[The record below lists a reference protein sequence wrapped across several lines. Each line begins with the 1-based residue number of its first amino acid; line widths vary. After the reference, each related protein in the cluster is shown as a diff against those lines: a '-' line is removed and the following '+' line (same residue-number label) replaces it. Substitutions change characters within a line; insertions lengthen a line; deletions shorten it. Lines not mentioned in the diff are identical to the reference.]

1 MRCADWGER
10 CIRWAG
16 IRSEVVDVCGT
27 SVHLLR
33 AEAGPEAPVDAPVQ
47 LLVHSMASGGMV
59 WLDALGPLTAYGPVI
74 APDLPGAVLGH
85 TAAPHPSAV
94 RAEPSARFLRALTST
109 LGIDRVV
116 LHGWSF
122 GGLVAVLF
130 AELEPVRVERL
141 ILVDPTLPGPLSTAE
156 RVAWH
161 TLGRA
166 GLLVG
171 SAVLNGLI
179 RLFGSAL
186 VDAKQRYAR
195 RETSPTGGFDIAGRD
210 LSQCSAELI
219 TLVTEQL
226 DGLRSQPR
234 RWRAGIVA
242 FASAV
247 EAMYVD
253 RRPVL
258 EAIDRLTTPT
268 LLLWGDQDPLIERA
282 VIDYLIDRRPD
293 WGLRIFETVGHL
305 PPLEIP
311 QVYADTVGEWL
322 IGHAA
327 PGGEASVDQ
336 PES

>member
-10 CIRWAG
+10 SVRWAG

-33 AEAGPEAPVDAPVQ
+33 AEAGPEAPVDAPPQ

-59 WLDALGPLTAYGPVI
+59 WLDVLGPLTAYGPVI

-85 TAAPHPSAV
+85 TASPHPSAV

-109 LGIDRVV
+109 LGLDRLV

-130 AELEPVRVERL
+130 ADLEPVRVERL
-141 ILVDPTLPGPLSTAE
+141 ILADPTLPGPLSTAE
-156 RVAWH
+156 RVAWQ

-171 SAVLNGLI
+171 SAVLGGLVG
-179 RLFGSAL
+179 LFGSAL
-186 VDAKQRYAR
+186 LDAKQRYAGQQALPR
-195 RETSPTGGFDIAGRD
+195 
-210 LSQCSAELI
+210 CSAELI

-226 DGLRSQPR
+226 DGLRSQPH
-234 RWRAGIVA
+234 RWRDGIVA

-247 EAMYVD
+247 SAMYVD
-253 RRPVL
+253 RRPVQ

-282 VIDYLIDRRPD
+282 VIDHLIARRPD
-293 WGLRIFETVGHL
+293 WDLRIFETVGHL

-327 PGGEASVDQ
+327 LRGEAPGDQ
-336 PES
+336 PKA

>member
-10 CIRWAG
+10 SVRWAG

-33 AEAGPEAPVDAPVQ
+33 AEAGPEAPVDAPLQ
-47 LLVHSMASGGMV
+47 LLVHSMSSGGMV
-59 WLDALGPLTAYGPVI
+59 WLDVLGPLTAYGPVI
-74 APDLPGAVLGH
+74 APDLPGAVLGD
-85 TAAPHPSAV
+85 TASPHPSAV

-109 LGIDRVV
+109 LGLDRLV

-130 AELEPVRVERL
+130 ADLEPTRVERL
-141 ILVDPTLPGPLSTAE
+141 ILADPTLPGPLTMAE
-156 RVAWH
+156 RVAWQ

-171 SAVLNGLI
+171 PAVLGGLVG
-179 RLFGSAL
+179 LFGSAL
-186 VDAKQRYAR
+186 VDAKLRYAR
-195 RETSPTGGFDIAGRD
+195 QQTVPAGRLDIAGGDVSR
-210 LSQCSAELI
+210 CSAELI

-226 DGLRSQPR
+226 DGLRSQPH
-234 RWRAGIVA
+234 RWRDGIVA

-247 EAMYVD
+247 SAMYVD
-253 RRPVL
+253 RRPVQ

-282 VIDYLIDRRPD
+282 VIDYLIARRPD
-293 WGLRIFETVGHL
+293 WDLRIFETVGHL
-305 PPLEIP
+305 APLEIP
-311 QVYADTVGEWL
+311 QVYAETVGEWL
-322 IGHAA
+322 IG
-327 PGGEASVDQ
+327 
-336 PES
+336 